1 MNAAI
6 GAGRSLIFPSI
17 LLIALTVVI
26 AALPFF
32 VQVPDPTGGLTLDHA
47 RVSINDGPST
57 DATLPHVWPSLPSDD
72 ASAEYVLDFE
82 LENRPAIAQ
91 DLFIPTVRQSL
102 TASLNG
108 TPLYSFKETPWAN
121 LSRGYVM
128 VVRIPPGLLFAGKN
142 ELTLTL
148 IRNDGFVPGY
158 LSKLYLDD
166 AGKVVGKPYLAM
178 LLSAQSRT
186 ITFALHVFIVIGLL
200 TVWAARPSDAIF
212 RWLAIIGIA
221 SLAMVAAELRML
233 PDIVQAV
240 RPYLIMLLSSF
251 GLMVVAVA
259 LAICEIPRPVWLIYA
274 IIGIPIVFIATV
286 ATGLAPYFATA
297 VSGAIIAIAGH
308 VTASIIL
315 GRAFFVR
322 RQWEYG
328 LLAVPFLLTA
338 WFGLRD
344 IAVVTGLVPGGFLLS
359 TFVRPLTFLTLLVLL
374 MYRLAASLNRLDRT
388 NDVLRHRLAE
398 QQAELSALHEKEK
411 VLTGHAV
418 REQER
423 QRLMY
428 DLHDGLSGHLVSIIA
443 LAECEP
449 GGGKI
454 ERAARE
460 ALDDLRLVIHSLD
473 LRDTDL
479 PLALAGFRERLA
491 PQLRRLGVELT
502 WSMEQLPE
510 VYGVTPGNALSVLRI
525 LQEAVTNALKHARAR
540 DIAIKGTSGPGKT
553 AIVTVT
559 NDGRSSPSSGQG
571 YGLANMQRRAKQLGG
586 GVSLTKMEC
595 GAELVL
601 SLPLRLPD
609 V

>member
-6 GAGRSLIFPSI
+6 GADRSLIFPSI
-17 LLIALTVVI
+17 LLIVLTVVI

-32 VQVPDPTGGLTLDHA
+32 VQVPDPTGGITFDHA
-47 RVSINDGPST
+47 SVSINDGPSNNV
-57 DATLPHVWPSLPSDD
+57 TLPYSWPALPSDE
-72 ASAEYVLDFE
+72 ATAKYVLEFV
-82 LENRPAIAQ
+82 LGSRPNVAQ

-128 VVRIPPGLLFAGKN
+128 IVRIPPGLLLVGKN
-142 ELTLTL
+142 ELILTLT
-148 IRNDGFVPGY
+148 RSEGFVPGY
-158 LSKLYLDD
+158 LSRLHLDD

-200 TVWAARPSDAIF
+200 TVWAARPSDATF
-212 RWLAIIGIA
+212 RWLAIIGVA
-221 SLAMVAAELRML
+221 SLAMVTAELRML

-240 RPYLIMLLSSF
+240 RPYLIMLLSSL

-259 LAICEIPRPVWLIYA
+259 LAICEITRPAWLISA
-274 IIGIPIVFIATV
+274 IIGIPIVFIAVV

-297 VSGAIIAIAGH
+297 VFGAIIAIAGH

-315 GRAFFVR
+315 ARAFFIR
-322 RQWEYG
+322 RRWEYG

-388 NDVLRHRLAE
+388 NDVLRHRLA
-398 QQAELSALHEKEK
+398 QQQTELSVLHEKEK
-411 VLTGHAV
+411 ILTGHAV

-449 GGGKI
+449 GSAKI

-479 PLALAGFRERLA
+479 SLALAGFRERLA
-491 PQLRRLGVELT
+491 PQLRRLGVELI
-502 WSMEQLPE
+502 WSMDQLPE

-525 LQEAVTNALKHARAR
+525 LQEAVTNALKHGRAR
-540 DIAIKGTSGPGKT
+540 EIAIKGSPGLDKT

-559 NDGRSSPSSGQG
+559 NDGRPSASSGQG
-571 YGLANMQRRAKQLGG
+571 HGLANMQRRAKQLGG
-586 GVSLTKMEC
+586 DVSLTKAEC